1 MGARPQPG
9 LWQWSQRRPLGQI
22 NKNGYAAISQQHRPH
37 AGQQQRSEG
46 ETRVNYFI
54 IVILLFVIV

>member
-1 MGARPQPG
+1 
-9 LWQWSQRRPLGQI
+9 LGQI
-22 NKNGYAAISQQHRPH
+22 SKNGYAAISQQRRPH